1 MKTKK
6 PILRLAVLAAL
17 SFFTGNEVVA
27 QTTVGAACG
36 CPNYATRVSN
46 GVVNINTVGTWTTI
60 PNAYGKE
67 LAGSQNILLTCDKIW
82 QIDEKLYI
90 GSGSTITIEP
100 GTIIKGTATSS
111 VAAARALI
119 IERGGKIIAPGT
131 QDCPIIFTA
140 DADDLSGSYGV
151 INKGKWG
158 GLLLCGKAT
167 NNLTLAA
174 NGPFVP
180 GASGKLAVANGLGV
194 LEGFASSVSQDW
206 FGMAQSSTTGYTS
219 ATAPTGPT
227 YSWSPNASIQN
238 AAGTTTLKLS
248 ATNATIA
255 VGMTVSGTGIAANTT
270 VVSNVSGL
278 VTLSQATTANMS
290 GTYTFTD
297 GTTSTTSTAAANYG
311 GVGSSQ
317 VTLSVAPSWNIIGK
331 AISGT
336 GIAGSTTITAIS
348 GSLIT
353 LSSALTANASG
364 ALTITGTYP
373 NPNQT
378 LSYANVGT
386 ATTVTANIQGP
397 VMYVNGT
404 TVGTGQLVDF
414 SQPAPQAEPFN
425 DDDNSGV
432 MTYVSIR
439 NSGANLL
446 VGSEINGLTL
456 ASVGRGTKIE
466 HIEIVSCADDNIEIF
481 GGTVNLKYC
490 TTMFGNDDMFD
501 YDLGWTG
508 KAQFLFGM
516 KANEFTT
523 LGTVT
528 TPASSGISNDSDNGF
543 EMDTDDGKSYNSP
556 KSTPQI
562 YNATLIGN
570 EKSTGNSDNSG
581 LAAVMAKEYT
591 GGEIRNSIFANF
603 RAGFNMV
610 YTMGSGRSHAAGG
623 DAWHNWIASGTSNA
637 TASATV
643 GNGSQS
649 LKVKCNTFVGN
660 TNALSLD
667 ATGASV
673 GTAVSSG
680 SNYDQFTT
688 IDKNIVITT
697 STGLAG
703 FDPSFLM
710 SSTTT
715 SNTLTT
721 KNDVVPNVSS
731 NVALDPAA
739 GCPQAPMDGFFEPA
753 NYRGAFKPGTSND
766 NWLSDWSYTQVLG
779 STKGTVACPTDI
791 NNDGV
796 TDVNDFL
803 MFSQKFNQSCN

>member
-46 GVVNINTVGTWTTI
+46 GVININTVGTWTTI
-60 PNAYGKE
+60 ANAYGKE
-67 LAGSQNILLTCDKIW
+67 LAGTQNILLTCDKIW

-100 GTIIKGTATSS
+100 GTIIKGTTTST

-158 GLLLCGKAT
+158 GVLLCGKAT

-180 GASGKLAVANGLGV
+180 GQTGKLAVADGLGV
-194 LEGFASSVSQDW
+194 LEGFASSIAQDQ
-206 FGMAQSSTTGYTS
+206 FGVQLSTPS
-219 ATAPTGPT
+219 
-227 YSWSPNASIQN
+227 NL
-238 AAGTTTLKLS
+238 AAGTSPSGTYSFDL
-248 ATNATIA
+248 
-255 VGMTVSGTGIAANTT
+255 VSGTNLGSSA
-270 VVSNVSGL
+270 NVSGSF
-278 VTLSQATTANMS
+278 VI
-290 GTYTFTD
+290 
-297 GTTSTTSTAAANYG
+297 
-311 GVGSSQ
+311 
-317 VTLSVAPSWNIIGK
+317 SVATSSSLAAYYFVGMG
-331 AISGT
+331 ISGT
-336 GIAGSTTITAIS
+336 GIAPGATISAIS
-348 GSLIT
+348 TSSPYGSSTAKIT
-353 LSSALTANASG
+353 LSLANVSTVSG
-364 ALTITGTYP
+364 NITFTGTYP
-373 NPNQT
+373 TPNVNQ
-378 LSYANVGT
+378 SYYTVASMPSFANSTTGPFSTTGT
-386 ATTVTANIQGP
+386 PYLNYSAPYI
-397 VMYVNGT
+397 GT
-404 TVGTGQLVDF
+404 PGTNTF
-414 SQPAPQAEPFN
+414 
-425 DDDNSGV
+425 DDNDNSGI

-490 TTMFGNDDMFD
+490 TTMFGNDDMYD

-523 LGTVT
+523 LGGGST
-528 TPASSGISNDSDNGF
+528 TSGISNDSDNGF
-543 EMDTDDGKSYNSP
+543 EMDSDDGKSYASR
-556 KSTPQI
+556 STPQI
-562 YNATLIGN
+562 YNATIIGN
-570 EKSTGNSDNSG
+570 EKAVGNSDNSG
-581 LAAVMAKEYT
+581 LAGVMAKEYT

-610 YTMGSGRSHAAGG
+610 QTMGSGRTFGQGG
-623 DAWHNWIASGTSNA
+623 DSWHNWTNNPLTSA
-637 TASATV
+637 TATAVT

-660 TNALSLD
+660 TNALTLD
-667 ATGASV
+667 ASSSSV
-673 GTAVSSG
+673 GTVILQTGNTASASITTA
-680 SNYDQFTT
+680 SQDATWAQFVTT
-688 IDKNIVITT
+688 DKNIIIAT

-721 KNDVVPNVSS
+721 KNDVVPNATS
-731 NVALDPAA
+731 NVSLDPAN

-766 NWLSDWSYTQVLG
+766 NWLSDWSYSQVLG
-779 STKGTVACPTDI
+779 STKGTAACPADI

-796 TDVNDFL
+796 VNITDFGIFAPAYGNT
-803 MFSQKFNQSCN
+803 CN